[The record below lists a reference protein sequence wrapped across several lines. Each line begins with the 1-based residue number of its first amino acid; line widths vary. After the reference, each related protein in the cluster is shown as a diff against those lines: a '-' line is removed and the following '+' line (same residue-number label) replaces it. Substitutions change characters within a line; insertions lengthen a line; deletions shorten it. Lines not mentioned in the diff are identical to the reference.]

1 MNGEIYRLE
10 KDDFL
15 AFVNNLINSFETIGV
30 KEKKGRF
37 VFSHLESAA
46 ELRLDHDVTILPPKK
61 FFLPPYEKMIKFN
74 VGEQKGE
81 LLGDNAKRVI
91 IGVHPY
97 DIVALKQ
104 MDTVYMEGRP
114 DELYKQ
120 RRENTIIIG
129 SDILRVNDFSF
140 ASSLGTHVVEDGFDL
155 MLTDL
160 GKKVIIEIGS
170 ERGRKILMDYA
181 RNIKEANDQD
191 IKDVENHRKAL
202 PDRYKVKL
210 DVEKDQIPFLLMDV
224 FEHPLWEEESKKC
237 LQCGSCTL
245 VCPTC
250 YCYDIR
256 DEISLTLED
265 GERIRTWDS
274 CLLPDFTKIASGE
287 IFRKDK
293 SERYR
298 HRFYRKG
305 LYIPMRYNFI
315 ACVGCGRCIMACIPK
330 IADPA
335 KVFNILSRRKHESKG
350 KLVYKMIEGVEAE
363 SHILPEPA
371 VIRRIEP
378 LTENEKL
385 FEIELLSRDS
395 FHFEPGQ
402 FVEVSVFGVG
412 EAPIS
417 ISSPPSGDNRFELVI
432 RKVGNLTNRMH
443 SMKEGEKLGIRG
455 PLGKGFRVE
464 DLEGKDLLFVAGGIG
479 IVPLRS
485 LIKYVLSKDNRSRFG
500 KIYILYGARTP
511 KDMLF
516 MDEMEKWK
524 EVDDVE
530 IRLSVDTCP
539 EGMKWN
545 HSVGVVTTL
554 FNEIEIQNPKET
566 VSLVVGP
573 PVMYKF
579 VIKCLEDAGIK
590 DTNIFVSLE
599 RRMKCGLGRCGHCQ
613 INGIYVCKEGPV
625 FRYSDIRNLPEVFQ

>member
-37 VFSHLESAA
+37 VFLHLESAA

>member
-1 MNGEIYRLE
+1 MDGEICRLE

-15 AFVNNLINSFETIGV
+15 AFVDNLINDFETIGV
-30 KEKKGRF
+30 KEKGGRF

-81 LLGDNAKRVI
+81 LLGDNTKRVI

-104 MDTVYMEGRP
+104 MDMVYMEGRP

-170 ERGRKILMDYA
+170 EKGREILMDYA
-181 RNIKEANDQD
+181 RNIKEASDQD
-191 IKDVENHRKAL
+191 IKNVENHRKAL

-335 KVFNILSRRKHESKG
+335 KVFNTLSRRKHESRG
-350 KLVYKMIEGVEAE
+350 KLVYKMIEGVEAD
-363 SHILPEPA
+363 SRILPEPA

-485 LIKYVLSKDNRSRFG
+485 LIKHVLSKDNRPRFG

-613 INGIYVCKEGPV
+613 INGIYVCREGPV
-625 FRYSDIRNLPEVFQ
+625 FRYSDIKNLPEVFQ

>member
-1 MNGEIYRLE
+1 MSGEIYRLE

-37 VFSHLESAA
+37 VFSQLESAA

-140 ASSLGTHVVEDGFDL
+140 ASSLGTHVVKDGFDL

-250 YCYDIR
+250 YCYDVR

-335 KVFNILSRRKHESKG
+335 NVFNTLSRRKHESKG

-485 LIKYVLSKDNRSRFG
+485 LIKHVLSKDNRSRFG

-613 INGIYVCKEGPV
+613 INGIYVCREGPV
-625 FRYSDIRNLPEVFQ
+625 FRYSDIKNLPEVFQ